1 LQRIEL
7 AASKEE
13 FDRYRLEAGEK
24 IAEAEARAN
33 EAKLALAK
41 LKAPRFLTPNGQRNL
56 AQEMIPCNGLRVILG
71 TSPPSTDAASFASAL
86 KEYLKLQDW
95 TLC

>member
-1 LQRIEL
+1 MMAKTAVTSKEVRRVLGLSLHGWENAMVIFLIIAGFFALTAGAATWAVVRLQRIEL

-13 FDRYRLEAGEK
+13 FDRYKLEAGEK

-41 LKAPRFLTPNGQRNL
+41 LRL
-56 AQEMIPCNGLRVILG
+56 LG
-71 TSPPSTDAASFASAL
+71 F
-86 KEYLKLQDW
+86 
-95 TLC
+95 